1 MISGGPM
8 AVAHT
13 ARLPFDPVELR
24 DVRPINAAAWRRAS
38 GRASLGRPGG
48 GRGCSE
54 GRRRRRRVPAVN
66 QSNVGLQAGAGA

>member
-1 MISGGPM
+1 M
-8 AVAHT
+8 AIAHT

-38 GRASLGRPGG
+38 GRASLGGSGG
-48 GRGCSE
+48 GRGYSE
-54 GRRRRRRVPAVN
+54 GRRRRRRVSAVN